1 MACSSISMVKLMMI
15 MVKRLQFH
23 KLQYLMDQPDGIW
36 RRLNRRGK
44 SAISTMCLIQNHFE
58 SLLCS
63 SSYHHRECHN
73 EKDRHSTFWPFL
85 SVALHLPTVRTRC
98 FQFFPKYDVYIDGVK
113 SYILVFKSLIWPCVH
128 QQSYGE
134 NINTN
139 EKIDW
144 QDTLISSVHRFA
156 EQLTT
161 YLTYF
166 QCTGRLLR
174 LIAGVV

>member
-1 MACSSISMVKLMMI
+1 

-23 KLQYLMDQPDGIW
+23 KLQYLMDQPDGKW

-73 EKDRHSTFWPFL
+73 EKDRRSTFWPFL
-85 SVALHLPTVRTRC
+85 SVALHLPRRSHYLL
-98 FQFFPKYDVYIDGVK
+98 FFPKYDDCIDCVE
-113 SYILVFKSLIWPCVH
+113 SYIFLFKSLIWTCVH
-128 QQSYGE
+128 QHSYGE

-139 EKIDW
+139 EKFDW
-144 QDTLISSVHRFA
+144 QDSTLISSVHRFA
-156 EQLTT
+156 EQLTYYTT

-166 QCTGRLLR
+166 QYTGRLLR